1 MSQTNETT
9 TYAVGQTVLFV
20 GYSEA
25 TSDGSTPIL
34 KPNTTVII
42 QRERPDGGFIVAPV
56 DGGEADVVFP
66 EEIAPLD
73 GTANLDASA
82 VIAAPAAKTAKTAKA
97 TKTATADEA
106 QGAAA
111 TGKAKATKQ
120 KKVAAKAAPVE
131 QGETTDIETED
142 APLLG
147 SGPNAIAAL
156 GGGNS
161 SPVLSDTDTVAAML
175 AEMDALDAAKS
186 LIAQTEETY
195 FTLGGVLSHIYH
207 EGIYKRAGFT
217 GKRGFEE
224 YVEAEL
230 NVKYRKAMYLINL
243 YTKFRELGV
252 DEKRLTQIGWSKAK
266 ELTNYA
272 TAANFD
278 ELIEVAQT
286 SKNRDELISY
296 LKSSFTGGGSGAGDE
311 QVRKTRVNFVLFADQ
326 AETVTRA
333 LDVAK
338 EKTGTDNLSQ
348 ALEYICAEWLSL
360 SEGVE
365 VPLEA
370 EIARLSA
377 KYGVQLAVAT
387 EASPSSDETQ
397 TTAA

>member
-1 MSQTNETT
+1 MSQTSENT
-9 TYAVGQTVLFV
+9 TYTVGQTVIFT

-66 EEIAPLD
+66 EEIVPLD
-73 GTANLDASA
+73 GEASVDASS
-82 VIAAPAAKTAKTAKA
+82 VITGAPSPAPAAQETAP
-97 TKTATADEA
+97 
-106 QGAAA
+106 
-111 TGKAKATKQ
+111 KAKATK
-120 KKVAAKAAPVE
+120 AAKAEKPVTKKAAATKATPTKAVE
-131 QGETTDIETED
+131 ATDIETED
-142 APLLG
+142 APLQG
-147 SGPNAIAAL
+147 SGPNASLAL
-156 GGGNS
+156 GGENS
-161 SPVLSDTDTVAAML
+161 GPALSDSDAVAAML
-175 AEMDALDAAKS
+175 SEMDALDAAKA
-186 LIAQTEETY
+186 LIAQSEETY

-252 DEKRLTQIGWSKAK
+252 DEKRLTEIGWSKAK

-272 TAANFD
+272 TTANFD
-278 ELIEVAQT
+278 DLIEVAKE
-286 SKNRDELISY
+286 SKNREELVSY
-296 LKSSFTGGGSGAGDE
+296 LKNSFTGGSQGTGED

-326 AETVTRA
+326 AETVNRA

-360 SEGVE
+360 SENVE

-377 KYGVQLAVAT
+377 KYGVQLAVAS
-387 EASPSSDETQ
+387 EVSPSSDQTQ